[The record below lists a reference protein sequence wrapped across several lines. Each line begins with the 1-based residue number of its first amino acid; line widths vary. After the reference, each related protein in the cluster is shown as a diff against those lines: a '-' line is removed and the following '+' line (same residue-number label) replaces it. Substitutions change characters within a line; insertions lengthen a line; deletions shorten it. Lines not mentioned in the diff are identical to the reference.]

1 MVRQGMRI
9 RDDGMQEQSKT
20 RRMAE
25 RVKAPTS
32 DSQTVRLRVRV
43 RCSAMAD
50 TCLSWNAWRHSVFH
64 ATQRPT
70 KDPLVGKITMR
81 Q

>member
-1 MVRQGMRI
+1 MRQGMRI

-32 DSQTVRLRVRV
+32 DSQTVRLRV
-43 RCSAMAD
+43 
-50 TCLSWNAWRHSVFH
+50 
-64 ATQRPT
+64 
-70 KDPLVGKITMR
+70 
-81 Q
+81 

>member
-1 MVRQGMRI
+1 MRQGMRI

-43 RCSAMAD
+43 RCSARAD
-50 TCLSWNAWRHSVFH
+50 TCLGWDAWRHPVIR
-64 ATQRPT
+64 ATRRPT
-70 KDPLVGKITMR
+70 KDPLVGKITIR
-81 Q
+81 W